1 MRAIFII
8 LYHLYMVTIN
18 SSDLCDEEI
27 FFVPGC
33 LGTCWYG
40 NYHYLEP
47 FTGCQHDCVYCYAK
61 GRSDV
66 MAKVKAL
73 GDNFTNPKISCSE
86 EEALAAMKKQIDA
99 DPKIHTIKLSR
110 YTDIFCKKFVDNGY
124 SYKVLKLLCDHPQIK
139 RIIITTKGVP
149 NEQILDLIRK
159 YPQKFSYSAAIKPAA
174 SICMETNVPS
184 REERIRCAAEAK
196 KAGALVTIHM
206 DPLIIGYEDTE
217 EVLRPF
223 FTQLKEAGL
232 NRVMFSYLLYDYTI
246 AKNIVEKYGEEFFA
260 KLKENYLHNDRQILP
275 LQKETTYYAPK
286 HEVKLASVKR
296 ISTLLTEYGFEFVVC
311 GLKSSDKE
319 DVTELKEHSHV
330 CDGKFYA

>member
-1 MRAIFII
+1 MLIF
-8 LYHLYMVTIN
+8 LYHLYMSDKIK
-18 SSDLCDEEI
+18 SSDSCDEEI

-40 NYHYLEP
+40 KYHYLEP

-66 MAKVKAL
+66 MKKVQAL
-73 GDNFTNPKISCSE
+73 GGKFTDPQIGQEPEK
-86 EEALAAMKKQIDA
+86 ALAAMKKEIDS

-124 SYKVLKLLCDHPQIK
+124 SYAVLKLLCEHPQIK
-139 RIIITTKGVP
+139 RIIITTKGIP
-149 NEQILDLIRK
+149 NEEIMGLIEK

-174 SICMETNVPS
+174 KICMETNVPP
-184 REERIRCAAEAK
+184 REERIKYAARAK

-206 DPLIIGYEDTE
+206 DPLITGVEDTE

-223 FTQLKEAGL
+223 FKQLKEAGL

-246 AKNIVEKYGEEFFA
+246 AKNIVERFGEGFFA

-275 LQKETTYYAPK
+275 AQKETTYHALK
-286 HEVKLASVKR
+286 HEVKLESVKR
-296 ISTLLTEYGFEFVVC
+296 ISNLLKEYGFDFVVC
-311 GLKSSDKE
+311 GLKSSDSE
-319 DVTELKEHSHV
+319 DVRDLNQHSHV